1 MEILFEDKD
10 ILVCIK
16 PQGIVSQSDASSE
29 SMISLLEAHTG
40 ETVYPLHRLDREV
53 GGVMVY
59 AKSHFAAA
67 TLSKDIAE
75 HNFKKEYMAL
85 VHGKPEADK
94 GEMRDLLFKDSRK
107 NKSYVVKRIRKGVKE
122 ALLEYE
128 VIGSKNGLSLVRVL
142 LHTGRTHQIR
152 VQFASRKMSLV
163 GDRKYGADDAFKN
176 IGLWSYRITF
186 KHPKTKELLKF
197 EKMPTNFMGEY
208 ISKDGA

>member
-16 PQGIVSQSDASSE
+16 PQGIVSQSDEKSE

-94 GEMRDLLFKDSRK
+94 GEMRDLLFKDSLK

-186 KHPKTKELLKF
+186 NHPKTKQTLVF

-208 ISKDGA
+208 I

>member
-16 PQGIVSQSDASSE
+16 PQGIVSQSDEKSE
-29 SMISLLEAHTG
+29 SMISVLEEHTG
-40 ETVYPLHRLDREV
+40 GTVYPLHRLDREV

-67 TLSKDIAE
+67 ALSKDIAE
-75 HNFKKEYMAL
+75 YKFKKEYMAL
-85 VHGKPEADK
+85 VHGKPESNK

-107 NKSYVVKRIRKGVKE
+107 NKSYVVKRMRKGVKE

-128 VIGSKNGLSLVRVL
+128 VLNSKDGLSLVRVL

-163 GDRKYGADDAFKN
+163 GDKKYGADDDFKN
-176 IGLWSYRITF
+176 IGLWSYRIAF
-186 KHPKTKELLKF
+186 NHPKTKQTLVF
-197 EKMPTNFMGEY
+197 EKMPDNFMGEW
-208 ISKDGA
+208 ILS